1 MSIIRLNINTHKL
14 LGAGERMVDPNVNPL
29 NGHVG
34 ASKNGR
40 AFDQPIRIRPTSLAV
55 KALGMSKMFS
65 PVRFWIL
72 QADPG
77 PNGGTSEA

>member
-1 MSIIRLNINTHKL
+1 
-14 LGAGERMVDPNVNPL
+14 MVYPNVNPL
-29 NGHVG
+29 NGYVG

-40 AFDQPIRIRPTSLAV
+40 AFDQPIRIRPTSLAA
-55 KALGMSKMFS
+55 KALRMSKRFS